1 MNDLNIDTEKL
12 NAKKEEMKIV
22 LKDLETLFE
31 KIQKETETL
40 KEFWE
45 TRTSENVFNNF
56 QEFYKTLETVKTNF
70 KSDISFIENKVNEQ
84 YIKKDNEISTQID
97 EKIA

>member
-1 MNDLNIDTEKL
+1 MNNLNIDTEKL
-12 NAKKEEMKIV
+12 NTKKEEIKIV

-40 KEFWE
+40 KDFWE

-56 QEFYKTLETVKTNF
+56 QEFYKTLENVKTNF
-70 KSDISFIENKVNEQ
+70 RSDISFIEKKVNEQ